1 MRDNYAIFRYPD
13 TEECYILQCNNEDL
27 VVADTYLS
35 IDNIEGFV
43 FAPFHISKSTP
54 VIIIK
59 NSTPEKIHLPE
70 LRKTEHVAADEKS
83 SKQQYSADFRKFYD
97 FVDKGHAGKVV
108 LARSSTQITDEP
120 LDAMAMF
127 TEACRNNPH
136 AFTALVHNSVSG
148 TWLMSTPEILLE
160 HIGNDYHTMALAGT
174 MLTSSLESGMCWSD
188 KNIEEQKY
196 VADYIRNAIK
206 PYSNDIIEKG
216 PYTSRSGNVSHL
228 RTDFLFRSGK
238 KEKSIGE
245 IVSRLHPT
253 PAVCGLPVSECETFI
268 MEVES
273 CEREYYSGFC
283 GVVTNQTAA
292 RLYVTLRCMKIN
304 GNELTLYA
312 GGGILR
318 GSKLEEE
325 WNETINK
332 MQAMKNCIIKEVKDV

>member
-13 TEECYILQCNNEDL
+13 SEECYILQCDNKDL
-27 VVADTYLS
+27 IVADTLLS
-35 IDNIEGFV
+35 IDNVEGFV
-43 FAPFHISKSTP
+43 FAPFHICKSTP
-54 VIIIK
+54 VIVIK
-59 NSTPEKIHLPE
+59 NSTPEKIQLPE
-70 LRKTEHVAADEKS
+70 QKKAKHVAADEIS
-83 SKQQYSADFRKFYD
+83 GKQRYSADFRKFYD
-97 FVDKGHAGKVV
+97 FVDKGHAGKIV
-108 LARSSTQITDEP
+108 LARSSTHITDES
-120 LDAMAMF
+120 LDAIEMF
-127 TEACRNNPH
+127 KEACKNNPH

-148 TWLMSTPEILLE
+148 TWLISTPEILLE
-160 HIGNDYHTMALAGT
+160 HIGKDYHTMALAGT
-174 MLTSSLESGMCWSD
+174 MLTTSIESGMCWSE
-188 KNIEEQKY
+188 KNIAEQKY

-216 PYTSRSGNVSHL
+216 PYTCCSGNVSHL
-228 RTDFLFRSGK
+228 RTDFIFRFDK
-238 KEKSIGE
+238 EEKSIGE

-273 CEREYYSGFC
+273 CERAYYSGFC
-283 GVVTNQTAA
+283 GVVTNESAT

-304 GNELTLYA
+304 GNKLTLYA
-312 GGGILR
+312 GGGILK